1 MKGDGRGKANYLWH
15 MLKYFNHLSVVLH
28 TWVELVVDNLSILL
42 EDAGPE
48 ELLPTKSVIKSS
60 IIIIIIII
68 IILVLLLLLLLLLL
82 WLLLIKYYCLLSISP
97 LLVLAESTNNNSLKR
112 LLRRYKVLQNGK
124 MTRWFSISK
133 LAHQGY
139 LAWGG

>member
-60 IIIIIIII
+60 IIIIIIIVI
-68 IILVLLLLLLLLLL
+68 IIIINLVLLFT
-82 WLLLIKYYCLLSISP
+82 INKSP
-97 LLVLAESTNNNSLKR
+97 VSF
-112 LLRRYKVLQNGK
+112 GC
-124 MTRWFSISK
+124 
-133 LAHQGY
+133 
-139 LAWGG
+139 